1 MGETCIKELLFVGYA
16 ACYQH
21 DGNVM
26 VLGALED
33 TKGEFPHEGLAVSR
47 AFAGNYEIGILQQ
60 VVEMDSV

>member
-1 MGETCIKELLFVGYA
+1 
-16 ACYQH
+16 
-21 DGNVM
+21 M